1 MQSKT
6 FSIHLV
12 YIMDEVGMASVFP
25 ELTQVLAAE
34 PSAAVTILYRSSDN
48 NFAFAKEL
56 DILERHFPARLYV
69 SYESATATGS
79 DTACQRTIEAIINT
93 NIIPKISF
101 ILSGHKAFIEQCKV
115 VLQFLGVDS
124 VTVREQFF
132 TGR

>member
-6 FSIHLV
+6 FSNHLV

-25 ELTQVLAAE
+25 ELTEVLAAE
-34 PSAAVTILYRSSDN
+34 SSAAVTILYRSSDN

-69 SYESATATGS
+69 SYESAAPTGN
-79 DTACQRTIEAIINT
+79 DIAWQRTIEAVINT
-93 NIIPKISF
+93 NITPEISF
-101 ILSGHKAFIEQCKV
+101 ILSGHQEFIEQCKA
-115 VLQFLGVDS
+115 VLLFLGVTT
-124 VTVREQFF
+124 VKVREQFF